1 VELAGY
7 LASVLVGITLGLLG
21 GGGSILT
28 IPILVY
34 LFQLEIVTATAY
46 SLFMVGATSLMGV
59 VAKYRTGT
67 IHFTSVLLF
76 GIPSLAAV
84 FITRIWVVPAIPE
97 VLFGSFFP
105 ITKRLFLL
113 GLFSILMITTAI
125 SMLMKKAD
133 HLPSQSQA
141 NFPTMSSLGIVIGFL
156 TGLVGAG
163 GGFLIVPAL
172 MMFARVSLPV
182 AAGTSLFIIGI
193 NSSLGFIGDVI
204 NRTIHWPLLLT
215 LTGLAIGGVFVGNI
229 LANKIQN
236 HHLRKL
242 FGWFILSMGCWI
254 LAKEFWG

>member
-1 VELAGY
+1 MELAGY

-28 IPILVY
+28 IPIFVY
-34 LFQLEIVTATAY
+34 LFHLDVIIATAY
-46 SLFMVGATSLMGV
+46 SLFMVGTTSLIGV
-59 VAKYRTGT
+59 WAKYRNAM
-67 IHFTSVLLF
+67 IHFPSVLVF

-84 FITRIWVVPAIPE
+84 FITRIWIVPAIPE
-97 VLFGSFFP
+97 MLFIPYFP

-113 GLFSILMITTAI
+113 GLFSILMIVTAV

-133 HLPSQSQA
+133 GLHGQA
-141 NFPTMSSLGIVIGFL
+141 RFSIMMPLGLAVGFL

-172 MMFARVSLPV
+172 VMWARVPLPV

-193 NSSLGFIGDVI
+193 NSSAGFIGDVL
-204 NRTIHWPLLLT
+204 NRAIQWPFLLT
-215 LTGLAIGGVFVGNI
+215 LTGLAIGGVFIGNLI
-229 LANKIQN
+229 ATKTQD

-242 FGWFILSMGCWI
+242 FAWFILGMGCWI
-254 LAKEFWG
+254 LAKEFFG